1 MSAYVIKFFFSNDE
15 VDFATFSNDEV
26 DSAIFLEQKKQPL
39 IATKALCVEG
49 KKLYSS
55 EVD

>member
-1 MSAYVIKFFFSNDE
+1 MSAYVIKFFFSNYE

-39 IATKALCVEG
+39 IATKALCVEW